1 MKNHYGIDTSIF
13 VRLLTGDP
21 ERDYLKT
28 VARFEER
35 LTEQPATEF
44 FVSNQVIGEAY
55 IALQHHY
62 QITKRDAK
70 AAILSV
76 LTSGLCTPL
85 NGAPVLT
92 ILETNTPCE
101 LLDRLITEEYRAR
114 NLTTL
119 TKHKKMAK
127 LEGAEI
133 H

>member
-1 MKNHYGIDTSIF
+1 MKSHYGIDTSIF

-21 ERDYLKT
+21 ERDYQKT
-28 VARFEER
+28 VARFEVR
-35 LTEQPATEF
+35 LTAQPAAEF

-62 QITKRDAK
+62 QVTKPEAK

-85 NGAPVLT
+85 NGAPILA
-92 ILETNTPCE
+92 ILEKNAGCG
-101 LLDRLITEEYRAR
+101 LLDRLIAEEYSSR

-119 TKHKKMAK
+119 TNDKKMAK
-127 LEGAEI
+127 LNGAED

>member
-1 MKNHYGIDTSIF
+1 MKSHYGIDTSIF

-21 ERDYLKT
+21 EKDYEKT

-35 LTEQPATEF
+35 LTEEPAAEF

-62 QITKRDAK
+62 GVSKTEARTAM
-70 AAILSV
+70 LSV
-76 LTSGLCTPL
+76 FSSGICNPL
-85 NGAPVLT
+85 NGLDILT
-92 ILETNTPCE
+92 ILKTKTGCG
-101 LLDRLITEEYRAR
+101 LLDRLITQEYQAR

-119 TKHKKMAK
+119 TNDRKMAN
-127 LEGAEI
+127 LDGAEK